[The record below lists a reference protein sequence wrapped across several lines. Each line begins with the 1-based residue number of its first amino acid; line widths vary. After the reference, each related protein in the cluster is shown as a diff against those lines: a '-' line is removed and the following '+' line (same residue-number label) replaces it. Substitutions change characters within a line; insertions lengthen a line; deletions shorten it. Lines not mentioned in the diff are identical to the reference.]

1 MIHPAIRTRQLLTAL
16 VLVGAAGV
24 GPVAAQEGTPL
35 PRTFRWGVQS
45 PDLLRYNR
53 VESASLGARGLIRPL
68 SPLGYLTVAL
78 EARVGLAD
86 LHPGAR
92 LDVSR
97 QTLTRR
103 VTLSAYHE
111 LAAVDEGAGHL
122 GLGNSAMAVLF
133 GRDDGEYFR
142 RSGMQLEWR
151 PPSSERAAF
160 RFAGFAE
167 YHRPAQTATD
177 FSLWYYGDDEWRF
190 RDNLAA
196 DEGWEVGGE
205 ISVSPWWGTD
215 PRRAQGGLE
224 ARVRAAVGDWEYV
237 RSSLSGRVRLP
248 LPADFSVGVD
258 VGGGTSWGDLPAQR
272 RWLLGGAG
280 SLAGYAPR
288 SREGT
293 SYVAAR
299 AELARNYAFGALAAF
314 TDLGWAGARDAFD
327 VDDALISIGLGL
339 SLADGLIR
347 MDAAWGLR
355 APRAFRVDLYL
366 DAIL

>member
-1 MIHPAIRTRQLLTAL
+1 MLTAL
-16 VLVGAAGV
+16 VLAGAAGV
-24 GPVAAQEGTPL
+24 GPAAGQEGTPL
-35 PRTFRWGVQS
+35 AHTFRWGVQS
-45 PDLLRYNR
+45 PDLVRYNR
-53 VESASLGARGLIRPL
+53 VESASVGARGLIRPL
-68 SPLGYLTVAL
+68 SSLGYLTVAL
-78 EARVGLAD
+78 EARVGVAD

-142 RSGMQLEWR
+142 RTGMQMEWR
-151 PPSSERAAF
+151 PPSSQRATLRLAAF
-160 RFAGFAE
+160 AE
-167 YHRPAQTATD
+167 HHRPVETATN
-177 FSLWYYGDDEWRF
+177 FTLWYYGDDDWRF
-190 RDNLAA
+190 RDNLVA
-196 DEGWEVGGE
+196 DEGWEFGGQL
-205 ISVSPWWGTD
+205 SLSPWWGTD
-215 PRRAQGGLE
+215 PRRAQGGVE
-224 ARVRAAVGDWEYV
+224 ANVRAAAGDWEYV
-237 RSSLSGRVRLP
+237 RSSLSGRLSMP
-248 LPADFSVGVD
+248 LIADFRVGLD
-258 VGGGTSWGDLPAQR
+258 VGGGTSWGEPPAQR

-299 AELARNYAFGALAAF
+299 AELARNFAFGALAAF
-314 TDLGWAGARDAFD
+314 TDLGWAGERDLFKL
-327 VDDALISIGLGL
+327 DDALTSIGLGL

-355 APRAFRVDLYL
+355 APRRFRLDLYL